1 MTREEAIDILAES
14 KRQNE
19 VMRDNPSTFWVSH
32 QMADGVKNAER
43 RIAALNLA
51 LSALRPVRREQVE
64 RVWPGCDRCKAPDT
78 AIAWE
83 RWGHQYCSQG
93 SGTVGGCPTGRRKR
107 MGWIRRETEKGT
119 TQYICPNCLDYHE
132 FRDDFGEQTFNEN
145 FIFCRRCGAR
155 NGTGTAP
162 TLTPQ
167 NEWVSVEERL
177 PELPEKDW
185 CSKMVI
191 SCDKNGHVAP
201 MIWERA
207 QVRGKMIERWKYH
220 WDRIYDGAGI
230 THWMPLPAPPGEG
243 NNVPNEPPNEPLT
256 LEELREMD
264 GVNAL
269 WVHNLAWGLHKPRFM
284 LVHSVSEDWWTC
296 CDFDGFETFCADDY
310 GERYLLYRRPPEETA

>member
-1 MTREEAIDILAES
+1 
-14 KRQNE
+14 
-19 VMRDNPSTFWVSH
+19 
-32 QMADGVKNAER
+32 
-43 RIAALNLA
+43 
-51 LSALRPVRREQVE
+51 
-64 RVWPGCDRCKAPDT
+64 
-78 AIAWE
+78 
-83 RWGHQYCSQG
+83 
-93 SGTVGGCPTGRRKR
+93 
-107 MGWIRRETEKGT
+107 MGWIRRETERGT
-119 TQYICPNCLDYHE
+119 TQYICPNCHDYHE
-132 FRDDFGEQTFNEN
+132 FREDFGEQTFNEN

-243 NNVPNEPPNEPLT
+243 NNVPNEAPNDPLT
-256 LEELREMD
+256 LKELREMD

-269 WVHNLAWGLHKPRFM
+269 WGTCFPTNHRHTSPR
-284 LVHSVSEDWWTC
+284 H
-296 CDFDGFETFCADDY
+296 G
-310 GERYLLYRRPPEETA
+310 

>member
-1 MTREEAIDILAES
+1 
-14 KRQNE
+14 
-19 VMRDNPSTFWVSH
+19 
-32 QMADGVKNAER
+32 
-43 RIAALNLA
+43 
-51 LSALRPVRREQVE
+51 
-64 RVWPGCDRCKAPDT
+64 
-78 AIAWE
+78 
-83 RWGHQYCSQG
+83 
-93 SGTVGGCPTGRRKR
+93 
-107 MGWIRRETEKGT
+107 MGWIRRETERGT
-119 TQYICPNCLDYHE
+119 TQYICPNCHDYHE
-132 FRDDFGEQTFNEN
+132 FREDFGEQTFNEN

-243 NNVPNEPPNEPLT
+243 NNVPNEAPNDPLT
-256 LEELREMD
+256 LKELREMD

-269 WVHNLAWGLHKPRFM
+269 WVHNLAFGLHKPRFM
-284 LVHSVSEDWWTC
+284 LVKNVSEDWWTC
-296 CDFDGFETFCADDY
+296 CDFDGFKSFCAADY
-310 GERYLLYRRPPEETA
+310 GERYLLYRRPPEVSP

>member
-1 MTREEAIDILAES
+1 
-14 KRQNE
+14 
-19 VMRDNPSTFWVSH
+19 
-32 QMADGVKNAER
+32 
-43 RIAALNLA
+43 
-51 LSALRPVRREQVE
+51 
-64 RVWPGCDRCKAPDT
+64 
-78 AIAWE
+78 
-83 RWGHQYCSQG
+83 
-93 SGTVGGCPTGRRKR
+93 
-107 MGWIRRETEKGT
+107 MGWIRRETERGT
-119 TQYICPNCLDYHE
+119 TQYICPNCHDYHE
-132 FRDDFGEQTFNEN
+132 FREDFGEQTFNEN

-162 TLTPQ
+162 TLTLP

-243 NNVPNEPPNEPLT
+243 NNVPNEAPNDPLT
-256 LEELREMD
+256 LKELREMD

-269 WVHNLAWGLHKPRFM
+269 WVHNLAFGLHKPRFM
-284 LVHSVSEDWWTC
+284 LVKNVSEDWWTC
-296 CDFDGFETFCADDY
+296 CDFDGFKTFCAADY
-310 GERYLLYRRPPEETA
+310 GERYLLYRRPPEVSP

>member
-1 MTREEAIDILAES
+1 
-14 KRQNE
+14 
-19 VMRDNPSTFWVSH
+19 
-32 QMADGVKNAER
+32 
-43 RIAALNLA
+43 
-51 LSALRPVRREQVE
+51 
-64 RVWPGCDRCKAPDT
+64 
-78 AIAWE
+78 
-83 RWGHQYCSQG
+83 
-93 SGTVGGCPTGRRKR
+93 

-132 FRDDFGEQTFNEN
+132 FREDFGEQTFNEN
-145 FIFCRRCGAR
+145 FVFCRRCGAR

-256 LEELREMD
+256 LEQLREMD
-264 GVNAL
+264 GQPVWDSSL
-269 WVHNLAWGLHKPRFM
+269 RCWGIVK
-284 LVHSVSEDWWTC
+284 SEK
-296 CDFDGFETFCADDY
+296 DGDVFLQTKS
-310 GERYLLYRRPPEETA
+310 GEFGLDPLGRVKIYRRPPEGEA